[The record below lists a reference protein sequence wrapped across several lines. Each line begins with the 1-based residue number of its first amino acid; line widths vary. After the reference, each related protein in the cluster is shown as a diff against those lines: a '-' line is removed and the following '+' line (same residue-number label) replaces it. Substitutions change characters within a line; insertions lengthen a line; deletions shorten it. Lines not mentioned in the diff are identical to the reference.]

1 MLNLNFT
8 DGKKKC
14 LLVTNLF
21 ENFSSVVTLTKQSH
35 NAKVRFEIIQK
46 QLGIDPVLMLT
57 NPGPT
62 RWNGYYIMLD
72 KCIELKQALIL
83 FFDEFN
89 VEDPITK
96 QEWDT
101 ASKILKVLKPL
112 YDVTNEMSSDKHVSV
127 SKVIPLVDILRQTYP
142 VHEDYDDDDATL
154 AEQFL
159 FHHRQKFRYLRD
171 MDCLV
176 PILAS

>member
-1 MLNLNFT
+1 
-8 DGKKKC
+8 
-14 LLVTNLF
+14 
-21 ENFSSVVTLTKQSH
+21 
-35 NAKVRFEIIQK
+35 
-46 QLGIDPVLMLT
+46 MLT

-83 FFDEFN
+83 FFDDEFN

-112 YDVTNEMSSDKHVSV
+112 YDVTNEMSGDKHVSV

-142 VHEDYDDDDATL
+142 VHEDYDDDRISHQYVIVGSNL
-154 AEQFL
+154 ESKL
-159 FHHRQKFRYLRD
+159 FVTKSKLFN
-171 MDCLV
+171 
-176 PILAS
+176 ASFPTIYI